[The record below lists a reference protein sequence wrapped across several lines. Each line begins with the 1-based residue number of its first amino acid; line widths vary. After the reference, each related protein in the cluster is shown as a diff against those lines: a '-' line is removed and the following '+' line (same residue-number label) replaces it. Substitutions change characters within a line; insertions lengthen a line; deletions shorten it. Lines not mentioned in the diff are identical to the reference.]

1 MRMRLLAGPRF
12 RTSELQDDYVGYGVP
27 ETIEGGTGQVKPKRA
42 LCSAVPASGRPQWRR
57 VKLHEDQGLRCPALP
72 MGAAAALHPAPDR
85 PTRRR
90 QPPMSG
96 TASLGGGPDAPSSAA
111 AGDRPSAASDPDVFE
126 ASILLPL
133 HPTTVPSGA
142 LIDRLRRMR

>member
-12 RTSELQDDYVGYGVP
+12 RTSELQGDYVGYGVP

-42 LCSAVPASGRPQWRR
+42 LCSAVPASGRPQWRP
-57 VKLHEDQGLRCPALP
+57 VKLHEDQGLRCPVLP

-90 QPPMSG
+90 QPIMSG
-96 TASLGGGPDAPSSAA
+96 TAPLGGGPDAPGSAA
-111 AGDRPSAASDPDVFE
+111 AGDRPSAASDPDAFE
-126 ASILLPL
+126 AFHLAAASPN
-133 HPTTVPSGA
+133 HGSV
-142 LIDRLRRMR
+142 RRSY